1 MPKETPTPNPPSD
14 LLDKEFLRKYV
25 KELSAILSTEWL
37 EQIEQSM
44 EEIVIL
50 TPPSTIQC
58 KIQGKWVDVLYNPM
72 VGSNLMSA
80 SFASDFLDENPHV
93 LTTKSLRISRGTS
106 LKGLGIL
113 HDISLHMK
121 DADLSLDFHV
131 FEIPDFDIMIGHP
144 LEKLFVGIHLSG
156 KMDLKLGR
164 NTVTIPITQ
173 TKNSVIEPLPPLM
186 EVMSVAPF
194 ESPESS
200 LEKDTQLFIEEEDDL
215 GETIELPK
223 EEVLT
228 RPPIELKPLPSGLRY
243 VFLNGN
249 TQTSVIISD
258 KLSEEETSHLIAILQ
273 KHRLVFGY
281 SL

>member
-1 MPKETPTPNPPSD
+1 M
-14 LLDKEFLRKYV
+14 
-25 KELSAILSTEWL
+25 ST
-37 EQIEQSM
+37 
-44 EEIVIL
+44 
-50 TPPSTIQC
+50 
-58 KIQGKWVDVLYNPM
+58 
-72 VGSNLMSA
+72 
-80 SFASDFLDENPHV
+80 SFASNFLDEKPHI
-93 LTTKSLRISRGTS
+93 LTIKSLRISPRTS

-113 HDISLHMK
+113 HDISLHTK

-131 FEIPDFDIMIGHP
+131 FEIPDFYIMTGHP
-144 LEKLFVGIHLSG
+144 LEKLFVGIALSG

-164 NTVTIPITQ
+164 NTVTIPITL
-173 TKNSVIEPLPPLM
+173 TKNSVTEPLPPLM

-223 EEVLT
+223 EEVPTWPLV
-228 RPPIELKPLPSGLRY
+228 ELKPLPSGLRY

-249 TQTSVIISD
+249 TQTLVIISD
-258 KLSEEETSHLIAILQ
+258 KLSKEETSHLIAILE
-273 KHRLVFGY
+273 KHRSVFGY